1 METVVGA
8 VFLIANL
15 IVLGLNIKLYTEVL
29 KDKSQDK
36 RLATRQPTKEAD
48 KP

>member
-36 RLATRQPTKEAD
+36 RIAAHQPTKEAE
-48 KP
+48 K